1 MAGGKCPGVDP
12 AAHDM
17 DFIFRTALFDQKL
30 PVVFGNRHCKLGAP
44 HFLLQQPPPFKKIVG
59 VGGETEGDG
68 GQPGGVHGNVG
79 GDVRKVHVQ
88 VRTVF
93 IQQNPG
99 RPGRDHETVKQPQP
113 DAVEQSH
120 PPGVTD
126 RGRQDAQIPDG
137 PPGQQVE
144 IVPQHF
150 AFGCPVK
157 IFGSGSK
164 VSEGF
169 PFGRGMRQM
178 HGQGHHPV
186 AALFQTQNFVVDKGG
201 RERRNFRGQIS
212 NF

>member
-1 MAGGKCPGVDP
+1 
-12 AAHDM
+12 M
-17 DFIFRTALFDQKL
+17 DFVSRTALFDQKL
-30 PVVFGNRHCKLGAP
+30 PVVFGNRHREFGAS
-44 HFLLQQPPPFKKIVG
+44 HFLLQQPAPFKNIVG
-59 VGGETEGDG
+59 VGRKTEGDG
-68 GQPGGVHGNVG
+68 GQPGGVHGDVG
-79 GDVRKVHVQ
+79 GDVRKMHVQ

-99 RPGRDHETVKQPQP
+99 NTCSDKEAVKQPQP

-120 PPGVTD
+120 PAGVAD

-144 IVPQHF
+144 IVPQHL

-164 VSEGF
+164 VSEGIA
-169 PFGRGMRQM
+169 FGRGMRQM

-186 AALFQTQNFVVDKGG
+186 AALFQA
-201 RERRNFRGQIS
+201 
-212 NF
+212 